1 MKKDFEKFQNDFYA
15 EVEKSLPEFNDAT
28 HTFMITDKVPGT
40 DKKSN
45 DFLEVIFAFI
55 DVTGKNRTESV
66 LVNMTDNPEVAVAEL
81 NDIFKKEYPGFAHFN
96 SLEEVIK
103 TAIEVDDEDY
113 NYQVCL
119 EGDEDLA
126 LVYVNTHYDVLGN
139 LLVTVRCPEEDYIET
154 FTAKATPEEIESTVR
169 LDIFGELDEA
179 I

>member
-28 HTFMITDKVPGT
+28 YTFMITDKVPGT

-55 DVTGKNRTESV
+55 DVTGKNRTESIV
-66 LVNMTDNPEVAVAEL
+66 IDMTDDVKVAVTEL
-81 NDIFKKEYPGFAHFN
+81 NKYLKAEYPAFAHFN
-96 SLEEVIK
+96 GLKDVIT
-103 TAIEVDDEDY
+103 TAIEIGDDDN

-119 EGDEDLA
+119 EGDGDLA

-169 LDIFGELDEA
+169 LDIFGELDEE
-179 I
+179 